1 MNDQSDGPTETAVRL
16 CEFPAG
22 CSRPA
27 KAKAPG
33 TPGPPSKYCDDPDHT
48 ALKALRWERKHGKD
62 AAARQDVVPDDLSTL
77 PHSAAVAEAQTTEIS
92 LRSLL
97 VQVLEV
103 LPGHLAAVEAA
114 GDPELASVQVAN
126 AQNAARL
133 AVTEAQAKLG
143 VEHEA
148 RIAAEQE
155 AKRLKSLKETAEEA
169 AVEADGLREQAE
181 STATLMF
188 LLALHA
194 VRSQQVAERE
204 AEERVTAA
212 DARAKDAQEAA
223 RAEIERVTTETNKQ
237 IEAAK
242 AAAEKRIEEHRTRVE
257 KDAEDQITA
266 ARKEAEDKVAAA
278 RKEAEDKVAA
288 ARKDVENI
296 ERTARERVEKLQA
309 ETAQHKAT
317 AEAATAQVADAKRE
331 RKDLIQEHVTD
342 RANLIKQ
349 HNDERDELVKRHNA
363 DRDRLL
369 EELDQSREFGKAQA
383 AAAERTEKARKALEG
398 QVRRLERQVKSSP
411 AASSGKGG
419 KSSSPAA
426 DGLGREQVSSS
437 VDEDE
442 PIPGQSLIVDD
453 QGKPVQS
460 EGEGDSL

>member
-133 AVTEAQAKLG
+133 AVTEAQTKLG

-148 RIAAEQE
+148 RIDAEQK

-181 STATLMF
+181 STAALMF

-194 VRSQQVAERE
+194 VRSQQAAEQE

-242 AAAEKRIEEHRTRVE
+242 AAADKRIEEHRTRVE

-266 ARKEAEDKVAAA
+266 ARKEAEDKVAA
-278 RKEAEDKVAA
+278 V
-288 ARKDVENI
+288 RKDVENI

-331 RKDLIQEHVTD
+331 RKDLIQEHLTD
-342 RANLIKQ
+342 RGNLIKQ

-383 AAAERTEKARKALEG
+383 AAAERTEKARKTLEG

-419 KSSSPAA
+419 RSSSAA

-460 EGEGDSL
+460 EGEGGAL

>member
-133 AVTEAQAKLG
+133 AVTEAQTKLG

-148 RIAAEQE
+148 RIDAEQK

-181 STATLMF
+181 STAALMF

-194 VRSQQVAERE
+194 VRSQQAAERE
-204 AEERVTAA
+204 TEKRVTAA

-223 RAEIERVTTETNKQ
+223 RAEIERVTTETKEQ
-237 IEAAK
+237 IETVK
-242 AAAEKRIEEHRTRVE
+242 AEADKQVEEHRVRIE
-257 KDAEDQITA
+257 KGAKDEI
-266 ARKEAEDKVAAA
+266 AAA
-278 RKEAEDKVAA
+278 RKKAEDEIAA
-288 ARKDVENI
+288 ARKNVETI
-296 ERTARERVEKLQA
+296 ERTARERVDKLQA

-331 RKDLIQEHVTD
+331 RKDLIQEHLTD
-342 RANLIKQ
+342 RGNLIKQ
-349 HNDERDELVKRHNA
+349 HNDERDELVERHNA

-369 EELDQSREFGKAQA
+369 EELRQSREFGKAQA
-383 AAAERTEKARKALEG
+383 AAAERTERARKALET
-398 QVRRLERQVKSSP
+398 QVRRLERQPKP
-411 AASSGKGG
+411 GSGKGG
-419 KSSSPAA
+419 KSAAASPSD
-426 DGLGREQVSSS
+426 DGHGREQVTAA
-437 VDEDE
+437 VAEDE

-460 EGEGDSL
+460 EGEGDVQ

>member
-133 AVTEAQAKLG
+133 AVTEAQTKLG
-143 VEHEA
+143 MEHEA
-148 RIAAEQE
+148 RIAAEQK
-155 AKRLKSLKETAEEA
+155 AKRLKSLKATAEEA

-194 VRSQQVAERE
+194 VRSQQMAERE

-212 DARAKDAQEAA
+212 GARAHNAQEDA
-223 RAEIERVTTETNKQ
+223 RAEIERVTTETKEQ
-237 IEAAK
+237 IETVKVEADK
-242 AAAEKRIEEHRTRVE
+242 WIAEHQARIE
-257 KDAEDQITA
+257 KD
-266 ARKEAEDKVAAA
+266 AEDKVAAA
-278 RKEAEDKVAA
+278 RKKAEDEIAA
-288 ARKDVENI
+288 AREDVATI
-296 ERTARERVEKLQA
+296 ERTAGERIDKLQA
-309 ETAQHKAT
+309 EAAQHKAT
-317 AEAATAQVADAKRE
+317 AEAAKAQVTDAKQE
-331 RKDLIQEHVTD
+331 RKNLIQEHLAD
-342 RANLIKQ
+342 RTSLITQ
-349 HNDERDELVKRHNA
+349 HNQDREDLVSRHSAELDELVKRHNA

-369 EELDQSREFGKAQA
+369 EELKQSREFGKTQA
-383 AAAERTEKARKALEG
+383 DVAERTEKARKTLEG
-398 QVRRLERQVKSSP
+398 QVRRLERQAKPSP
-411 AASSGKGG
+411 GGGKGG
-419 KSSSPAA
+419 KPSTPAA
-426 DGLGREQVSSS
+426 DGHGRDQVSST
-437 VDEDE
+437 VEEDA
-442 PIPGQSLIVDD
+442 PIPGQWRIVND
-453 QGKPVQS
+453 QGQPIQ
-460 EGEGDSL
+460 EGEGEQ